1 MSLFAILTHG
11 RTGSTPLVAEINQH
25 PDIVCHQEIFRPAP
39 PVTSSD
45 MVPAYEAVRQSGR
58 TPTAEEYLREI
69 EASAPAGQKVGFK
82 LLMTHLDQHQDIGLE
97 RFLFDSRMPII
108 FLTRDPARA
117 ALSAAIAKERKVF
130 NLPVD
135 LIDDDHRARM
145 KRPVRL
151 KPSFVA
157 REARQYAYWNEYWQN
172 RLRETDTPHI
182 VVTYE
187 EYVEDPLV
195 LLNRIFRFLDVAELP
210 ELAANPFVK
219 VTSENVWDDVLN
231 AGEVRKALSNHDEGA
246 APVCKSDADEAR
258 APQPSHKAGALEGDK
273 SSTAAERRPWWK
285 SVLPRR

>member
-39 PVTSSD
+39 PVTRSD

-172 RLRETDTPHI
+172 RLRDLNVPHV

-187 EYVEDPLV
+187 QFVSDRLA
-195 LLNRIFRFLDVAELP
+195 LLNGIFRFLGVRELR
-210 ELAANPFVK
+210 ELASNPFSR
-219 VTSENVWDDVLN
+219 VTSEDVWEDVMN
-231 AGEVRKALSNHDEGA
+231 ADEVRAALSG
-246 APVCKSDADEAR
+246 APV
-258 APQPSHKAGALEGDK
+258 
-273 SSTAAERRPWWK
+273 RRPWWK
-285 SVLPRR
+285 SAFSRS